1 MKNKKTEMDKVS
13 ARVYKSTKNRF
24 KEISDEFDCTQAKVF
39 EYLISLES
47 SRIEKGI
54 FIAEQKLKQWL
65 WLGYDKKITVHGLRY
80 ADYGFSKNR
89 KGELTPRIVSLS
101 TAKSVSELY
110 ESEIKEHNSK
120 YSD

>member
-47 SRIEKGI
+47 SRIKKGI

-101 TAKSVSELY
+101 TAKSVFELY